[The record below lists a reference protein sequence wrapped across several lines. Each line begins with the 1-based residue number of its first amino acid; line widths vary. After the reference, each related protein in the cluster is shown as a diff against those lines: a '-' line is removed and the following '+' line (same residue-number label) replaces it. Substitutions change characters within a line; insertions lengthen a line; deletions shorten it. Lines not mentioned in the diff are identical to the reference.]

1 MSREQGESIKK
12 IIQGA
17 GEKGQISKGA
27 GSWSKGSLTGSHYH
41 KVLFTEL
48 SCDGMSDMLAVYRPS
63 IGDHCF
69 TFLNQI
75 ESFHELS

>member
-1 MSREQGESIKK
+1 MC
-12 IIQGA
+12 
-17 GEKGQISKGA
+17 
-27 GSWSKGSLTGSHYH
+27 TGSDTNFNPIKFFFRVIIAIIPIGDISYH

-75 ESFHELS
+75 ESLNELS